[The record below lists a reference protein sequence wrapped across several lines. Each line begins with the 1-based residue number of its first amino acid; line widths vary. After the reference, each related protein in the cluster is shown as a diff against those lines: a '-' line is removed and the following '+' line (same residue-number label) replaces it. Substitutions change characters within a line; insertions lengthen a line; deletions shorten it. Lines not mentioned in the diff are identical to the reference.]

1 MSTHLSWRGA
11 ILLACALAAP
21 AQISSPWANP
31 ADAVSFHA
39 PAETAIELA
48 DQDFSR
54 TEINVRGP
62 AAVVELRCRL
72 TLTNRSSRTLRAV
85 TLAVHSAPGMPGG
98 KAVVVSPSLAAG
110 PGEQAAV
117 DVNLRLVRPLPE
129 AGRPVAEIVVDGVL
143 YADLSFRGPD
153 EMSSRRRMTLLELEA
168 RQDRRRLSQTLS
180 ARGPEGL
187 RAQVLEVLERMAARP
202 DFEVRLVGG
211 DGRSVSA
218 TARSGMRPVELAF
231 LNVDETPLELVGG
244 SALAGAARAVSPAIE
259 VRNRSGKAIRDFEVG
274 WLVHDVEG
282 RRYAAGAVPST
293 GGRLEAGRAG
303 SVDAQRL
310 FEFRRRA
317 SQPFEIGGMSGY
329 VRRVE
334 FADGTLWTPSREA
347 LDKAALLD
355 VEPLSSEESRLAA
368 VYRSQGLQGLI
379 AELARF

>member
-1 MSTHLSWRGA
+1 MSTHLSWRCA
-11 ILLACALAAP
+11 IVLAFALAAP

-31 ADAVSFHA
+31 ADAVRFLA
-39 PAETAIELA
+39 PAETAIELT
-48 DQDFSR
+48 DRDFSR
-54 TEINVRGP
+54 TEISVRGP

-85 TLAVHSAPGMPGG
+85 TLAVQSAPGMPGG

-110 PGEQAAV
+110 PGEQVPV
-117 DVNLRLVRPLPE
+117 DVSLRLVRPLSSPGE
-129 AGRPVAEIVVDGVL
+129 PLAEIVVDGVL
-143 YADLSFRGPD
+143 YSDLSFRGPD
-153 EMSSRRRMTLLELEA
+153 EAASRRRMTLLELEA
-168 RQDRRRLSQTLS
+168 RQDRQRLSDTLD

-187 RAQVLEVLERMAARP
+187 RAQVLDVLERQAART
-202 DFEVRLVGG
+202 DLEVRLAGG
-211 DGRSVSA
+211 DGRGVSPA
-218 TARSGMRPVELAF
+218 ARLGMRPVELAF
-231 LNVDETPLELVGG
+231 LDLDETPLELLGG
-244 SALAGAARAVSPAIE
+244 SALTSGARALSPAIE

-282 RRYAAGAVPST
+282 RRYAAGAVPS
-293 GGRLEAGRAG
+293 GGQLEAGRIG
-303 SVDAQRL
+303 SVEAQRL
-310 FEFRRRA
+310 FEFRRRG

-347 LDKAALLD
+347 LDQAALLD